1 MKNSYILGAALASML
16 VLGLPALVGAQGP
29 IGAGVTTTNNAVIP
43 IPPPD
48 LSPGSV
54 LPVPPTSIKDR
65 LESGYDAR
73 MQNLRNNEDYRNA
86 VMGTTSGPWAST
98 TAKLRNEIYKVPSL
112 PGETTGPGAAMR
124 LASTSPWRGYAEETT
139 TEPRPYL
146 MPPLMR
152 RFASSTPF
160 ASTTIT
166 EQVDAKRGRVEK
178 MRADLF
184 AWAQDHLIGELTQ
197 ALDNLKQIESRIAS
211 RIQTET
217 QNGRD
222 MSSST
227 RLFSVADGKINEAD
241 SAIKA
246 LAVYMPSASST
257 EDISA
262 STTIDLGQP
271 RTLGTAAIKAVN
283 DAKQA
288 LNDVVAAIIGAPG
301 PRPGENNRRNAST
314 TIQ

>member
-1 MKNSYILGAALASML
+1 
-16 VLGLPALVGAQGP
+16 
-29 IGAGVTTTNNAVIP
+29 
-43 IPPPD
+43 
-48 LSPGSV
+48 
-54 LPVPPTSIKDR
+54 
-65 LESGYDAR
+65 
-73 MQNLRNNEDYRNA
+73 
-86 VMGTTSGPWAST
+86 
-98 TAKLRNEIYKVPSL
+98 
-112 PGETTGPGAAMR
+112 
-124 LASTSPWRGYAEETT
+124 
-139 TEPRPYL
+139 
-146 MPPLMR
+146 MR